1 MFRFFV
7 SGRMWDPLRRDDR
20 KTETSSINAITN
32 LYKAKEED
40 QDGAKL
46 DVQYSAMND

>member
-20 KTETSSINAITN
+20 KTETSSINAIIN
-32 LYKAKEED
+32 RHIAKKQG
-40 QDGAKL
+40 QDSAKL
-46 DVQYSAMND
+46 DVQCSAIND